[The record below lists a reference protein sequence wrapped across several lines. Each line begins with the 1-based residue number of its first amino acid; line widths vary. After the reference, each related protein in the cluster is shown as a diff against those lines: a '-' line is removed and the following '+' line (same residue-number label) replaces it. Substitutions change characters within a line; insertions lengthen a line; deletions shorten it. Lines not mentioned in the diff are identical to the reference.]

1 MLVSTLMHTERG
13 GDRVDRD
20 RERQRQKDTHTE
32 GERHTE
38 KERQT
43 DIGTENRDHGK
54 GCRRNRKWLF
64 SLLWG

>member
-20 RERQRQKDTHTE
+20 RERQRHTDTHTE

-38 KERQT
+38 KERQR
-43 DIGTENRDHGK
+43 EPLHQFASR
-54 GCRRNRKWLF
+54 
-64 SLLWG
+64 